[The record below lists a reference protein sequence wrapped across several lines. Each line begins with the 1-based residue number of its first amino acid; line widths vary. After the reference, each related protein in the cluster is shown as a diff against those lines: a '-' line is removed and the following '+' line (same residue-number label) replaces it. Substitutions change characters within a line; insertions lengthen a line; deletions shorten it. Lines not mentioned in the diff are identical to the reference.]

1 MKQTVGI
8 PDIVPFFQVLEHCAA
23 VASKLL
29 SSVNVFLRPFRGLIF
44 IPWAICISKHTMLLC
59 LLSNKNTTH
68 VVRST
73 KLNKKEKKLYVDAPD
88 ESIFGWTK
96 AVAPMLFFLGHY
108 FVIGLWNSILLTKKK
123 GFFCCLF
130 CFVYAQMAG
139 SFDCHQNGWKILR
152 MVDSIGMLQ
161 IYQVN
166 VYFVYKQKKPK
177 SSLALTREL
186 VRTWRIKRSFSP
198 VPLSPVPFCPIPLC
212 PEGKLF
218 ALIYLQIIICPK
230 IICLEIRNSHR

>member
-68 VVRST
+68 VFRST

-108 FVIGLWNSILLTKKK
+108 FVIGLWNSILLTKKRVFLLSVLFSLRADGWLIWLPPK
-123 GFFCCLF
+123 WMENIKNGGFHWN
-130 CFVYAQMAG
+130 A
-139 SFDCHQNGWKILR
+139 SNI
-152 MVDSIGMLQ
+152 
-161 IYQVN
+161 
-166 VYFVYKQKKPK
+166 
-177 SSLALTREL
+177 SS
-186 VRTWRIKRSFSP
+186 
-198 VPLSPVPFCPIPLC
+198 
-212 PEGKLF
+212 
-218 ALIYLQIIICPK
+218 
-230 IICLEIRNSHR
+230 

>member
-1 MKQTVGI
+1 MISDFEGNISLNISFHFFIDFWSLWRSRSSST
-8 PDIVPFFQVLEHCAA
+8 IVEAPQ
-23 VASKLL
+23 
-29 SSVNVFLRPFRGLIF
+29 LRKRLFTTFSWPYFYPMSNLHF
-44 IPWAICISKHTMLLC
+44 KAYTMLLC

-68 VVRST
+68 VFRST

-108 FVIGLWNSILLTKKK
+108 FVIGLWNSILLTKKR

-130 CFVYAQMAG
+130 CFLYAQMAG

-166 VYFVYKQKKPK
+166 VYFVYKQKNYPY
-177 SSLALTREL
+177 SSSNYINENINTYHH
-186 VRTWRIKRSFSP
+186 SD
-198 VPLSPVPFCPIPLC
+198 
-212 PEGKLF
+212 
-218 ALIYLQIIICPK
+218 
-230 IICLEIRNSHR
+230 